1 MINGWG
7 DIKDYPELKIIQ
19 NNYLKIK
26 DESFS
31 ILNDMMSVEDD
42 RVNGTW
48 KFAPLKY
55 EKIDETDYIKKT
67 SKKCNSKISFTNSLL
82 NDIDIIKNYSFSYLG
97 SNSEIKSHSHH
108 QKMVTGIL
116 TLDCGNDSY
125 IEVDGYEEREKK
137 FFEEGQFLFFD
148 YSLFHRVVN
157 NDEVGRMVLL
167 LLLPL
172 K

>member
-1 MINGWG
+1 M
-7 DIKDYPELKIIQ
+7 
-19 NNYLKIK
+19 
-26 DESFS
+26 
-31 ILNDMMSVEDD
+31 
-42 RVNGTW
+42 
-48 KFAPLKY
+48 
-55 EKIDETDYIKKT
+55 
-67 SKKCNSKISFTNSLL
+67 
-82 NDIDIIKNYSFSYLG
+82 G